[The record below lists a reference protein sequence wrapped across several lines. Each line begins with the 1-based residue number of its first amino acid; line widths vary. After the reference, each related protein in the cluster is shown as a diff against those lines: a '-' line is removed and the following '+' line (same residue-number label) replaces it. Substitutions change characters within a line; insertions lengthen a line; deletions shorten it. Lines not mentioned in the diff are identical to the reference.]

1 MAREYKKHN
10 YVIRC
15 GGNVKAYLTAITPA
29 KNGHPPMY
37 TYGTQDPKKA
47 MKFTKEEAEA
57 LAKER
62 QATAVEL
69 KEWKE

>member
-10 YVIRC
+10 YVVRC
-15 GGNVKAYLTAITPA
+15 GGNVKAYLTAIEYP
-29 KNGHPPMY
+29 KGHPPVY

-47 MKFTKEEAEA
+47 KKFTKEEAEEI
-57 LAKER
+57 AKTR

-69 KEWKE
+69 KEWKG

>member
-10 YVIRC
+10 YVVRC
-15 GGNVKAYLTAITPA
+15 GGNVKAYLTAIESP
-29 KNGHPPMY
+29 KGHPPMY

-47 MKFTKEEAEA
+47 MKFTKEEAEEI
-57 LAKER
+57 AKAR

-69 KEWKE
+69 KV